1 MKTRK
6 TRRTRKRGGASTF
19 TQELTQAK
27 VILNKMKT
35 LLESELSEE
44 MNKTHKNQVAEVVD
58 SYVDKLVETVG
69 NITVEA
75 RDRDREYIELHN
87 YVGSLIRQ
95 LGDTPVVGG
104 RRR

>member
-1 MKTRK
+1 MKR

-44 MNKTHKNQVAEVVD
+44 MNKTHKNQVAEVID

>member
-95 LGDTPVVGG
+95 LGDTRVTGG

>member
-1 MKTRK
+1 MKR

-58 SYVDKLVETVG
+58 SYIDKLVETVG

-95 LGDTPVVGG
+95 LGDSPVVGG

>member
-1 MKTRK
+1 MKK

-44 MNKTHKNQVAEVVD
+44 MNKTHKNQVAEVID
-58 SYVDKLVETVG
+58 SYVDKLVEIVG
-69 NITVEA
+69 NISVEA
-75 RDRDREYIELHN
+75 RVRDREYIELHN

-95 LGDTPVVGG
+95 LGGTPVAGG

>member
-1 MKTRK
+1 
-6 TRRTRKRGGASTF
+6 
-19 TQELTQAK
+19 
-27 VILNKMKT
+27 MKT

-44 MNKTHKNQVAEVVD
+44 MNKTHKNQVAEVID
-58 SYVDKLVETVG
+58 SYIDKLVETVG

-95 LGDTPVVGG
+95 LGDTRVTGG

>member
-1 MKTRK
+1 MKK

-35 LLESELSEE
+35 LLESELDTV
-44 MNKTHKNQVAEVVD
+44 MNKTHIQQLTQVVD
-58 SYVDKLVETVG
+58 SYIDKLVETVA
-69 NITVEA
+69 NISVEA

>member
-1 MKTRK
+1 MKR

-19 TQELTQAK
+19 TPELTQAK

-35 LLESELSEE
+35 LLESELDTV

-58 SYVDKLVETVG
+58 SYIDKLVETVG

-95 LGDTPVVGG
+95 LGDTPIVGG

>member
-1 MKTRK
+1 MKK

-44 MNKTHKNQVAEVVD
+44 MNKTHKSQVAEVVD
-58 SYVDKLVETVG
+58 SYIDKLVETVG

>member
-1 MKTRK
+1 
-6 TRRTRKRGGASTF
+6 
-19 TQELTQAK
+19 
-27 VILNKMKT
+27 MKT

-95 LGDTPVVGG
+95 LGDTRVTGG

>member
-1 MKTRK
+1 MKR
-6 TRRTRKRGGASTF
+6 TRRTRKRGGVSTF

-95 LGDTPVVGG
+95 LGDTRVTGG

>member
-1 MKTRK
+1 MKR

-95 LGDTPVVGG
+95 LGDTRVTGG